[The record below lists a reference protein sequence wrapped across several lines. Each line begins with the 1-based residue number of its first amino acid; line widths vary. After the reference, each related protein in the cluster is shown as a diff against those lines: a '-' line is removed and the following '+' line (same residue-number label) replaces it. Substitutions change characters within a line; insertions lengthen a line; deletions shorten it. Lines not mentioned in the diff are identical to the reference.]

1 MRKNQSKILV
11 CRSGVDD
18 YQHDKYQE
26 VATPAYKP
34 PVPQI
39 GEKDRDMELRLIDW
53 GKIVNPINA
62 SSSQA
67 STFWATRYYEIR
79 NSVFRRELIRLGLIE
94 QKTVM
99 QQIEDQA
106 MAELKYADALQIENA
121 WTKLNDLNHKQALLM
136 RYVYRHKD
144 EYIRNRLK
152 LRGRQNLT
160 LILWRAKCSIKQILE
175 HEKKAVII
183 RSNNLNSFAG

>member
-53 GKIVNPINA
+53 GVIVNPINKG
-62 SSSQA
+62 STKA

-79 NSVFRRELIRLGLIE
+79 NSVFRRELILLGLIE
-94 QKTVM
+94 PKTVM
-99 QQIEDQA
+99 QQIEEQA
-106 MAELKYADALQIENA
+106 MSELKHAEALEIEKA
-121 WTKLNDLNHKQALLM
+121 WTKITDYNQKQALLL

-144 EYIRNRLK
+144 EYIRRVLN
-152 LRGRQNLT
+152 LRGRQNLF
-160 LILWRAKCSIKQILE
+160 LIMWRAKSSIKQILE
-175 HEKKAVII
+175 REKKAVII
-183 RSNNLNSFAG
+183 RSTT